1 MAGHVVELVNPDRV
15 IPTNADCLEMAAMLH
30 ELADRAAKGD
40 FWAIAIAAVQSDDMI
55 HVEHYKMP
63 GATMTELLGAMYFS
77 TAEFAKA
84 IQVCED

>member
-1 MAGHVVELVNPDRV
+1 MTSSVVELVNPERL
-15 IPTNADCLEMAAMLH
+15 IPTNSDCLEMAAMLH
-30 ELADRAAKGD
+30 ELADRAANGD
-40 FWAIAIAAVQSDDMI
+40 FRAIAVAATQSDDEI

-77 TAEFAKA
+77 TTEFVKS